1 MATTFAQPIRPRISM
16 LIASPDSQF
25 RRRWILERGDDNQG
39 NHEVEGGAH
48 ALAKLREC
56 DFDRVVLDS
65 RLPDL
70 DAQEVAGMIRARY
83 PRTAIEFVDS
93 RRHLEKANEVVAGIE
108 EPDTLAETMQRETAE
123 NPIAGERHADAI
135 VAGVLNSLPGMIG
148 TSRAMR
154 EMYQMIRLVAPRD
167 TTVLLTGETGTGK
180 ELAAHAIHELS
191 SRAKHPFVPV
201 NCAAIPEALLES
213 ELFGYVRGAFTGA
226 VQSRLGRIHMAHG
239 GTLFL
244 DEIGELQLGMQ
255 AKLLRFLQDGE
266 VQRLG
271 SSDVYRTDVRVNMRD
286 ECTAGRTDP
295 CKTISARPLLP
306 FGSVSGEFAAPPS
319 AAGGL
324 GITCES
330 FSREIV

>member
-1 MATTFAQPIRPRISM
+1 ELFDS
-16 LIASPDSQF
+16 AS
-25 RRRWILERGDDNQG
+25 N
-39 NHEVEGGAH
+39 
-48 ALAKLREC
+48 
-56 DFDRVVLDS
+56 
-65 RLPDL
+65 
-70 DAQEVAGMIRARY
+70 
-83 PRTAIEFVDS
+83 
-93 RRHLEKANEVVAGIE
+93 LEKANEVVAGIE
-108 EPDTLAETMQRETAE
+108 EPDTLARIVHREAR
-123 NPIAGERHADAI
+123 ERQADAI
-135 VAGVLNSLPGMIG
+135 VTGELNSLPGMIG

-180 ELAAHAIHELS
+180 ELAAHAIDELS

-244 DEIGELQLGMQ
+244 DEIGELPLGMQ

-271 SSDVYRTDVRVNMRD
+271 SSDVYRMDVRVICATNVRLMERIQAKQFRQD
-286 ECTAGRTDP
+286 
-295 CKTISARPLLP
+295 LYY
-306 FGSVSGEFAAPPS
+306 
-319 AAGGL
+319 
-324 GITCES
+324 
-330 FSREIV
+330 